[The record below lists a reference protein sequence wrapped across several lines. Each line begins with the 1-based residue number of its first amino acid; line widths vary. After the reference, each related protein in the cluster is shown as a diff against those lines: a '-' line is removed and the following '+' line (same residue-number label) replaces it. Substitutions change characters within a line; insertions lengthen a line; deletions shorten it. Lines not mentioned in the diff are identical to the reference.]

1 MLTSPGFV
9 DSIMLSTKPGEEAC
23 LPDGFDLV
31 MDPFIYIFCSLYFII
46 SLGSDKMDDIL
57 FDIYM
62 QLKVTPS
69 YIINIHILM

>member
-1 MLTSPGFV
+1 
-9 DSIMLSTKPGEEAC
+9 MLSTKPGEEAC

-31 MDPFIYIFCSLYFII
+31 MDTFIYNLLSIFHII

>member
-1 MLTSPGFV
+1 
-9 DSIMLSTKPGEEAC
+9 MLSTKPGEEAC

-31 MDPFIYIFCSLYFII
+31 MDPFIYNLLSIFHII
-46 SLGSDKMDDIL
+46 SLGFDKMDDIL